1 MRLAPL
7 RKHNLVGEQAKLYGA
22 LVGKSLGRSESFALN
37 QRGEVRG
44 PLAVLLHH
52 PASGWPLQE
61 LAAVLRFSG
70 LLPDAA
76 REAVILVVAAFWRD
90 EHEWTSHEH
99 IARAAGMTSDEL
111 ISLRRGDAVIF
122 ADPATQAAYAVAH
135 AIVTT
140 GDLSNDEYAA
150 ARAVFDEER
159 IVEITV
165 LIGYYSLLSMQLRVF
180 RVPAPAERAR

>member
-1 MRLAPL
+1 MRLTPL
-7 RKHNLVGEQAKLYGA
+7 RKDDLGGEQAELYSA

-37 QRGEVRG
+37 ERGEVRG

-52 PASGWPLQE
+52 PASGRPLQQ

-90 EHEWTSHEH
+90 EHEWTAHEH

-111 ISLRRGDAVIF
+111 VALRRGDAVSF
-122 ADPATQAAYAVAH
+122 ADPATQAAYAMAH

-140 GDLSNDEYAA
+140 GDLTDDEYAA
-150 ARAVFDEER
+150 AQAVFDDER
-159 IVEITV
+159 LVEITV

-180 RVPAPAERAR
+180 RVPATTD